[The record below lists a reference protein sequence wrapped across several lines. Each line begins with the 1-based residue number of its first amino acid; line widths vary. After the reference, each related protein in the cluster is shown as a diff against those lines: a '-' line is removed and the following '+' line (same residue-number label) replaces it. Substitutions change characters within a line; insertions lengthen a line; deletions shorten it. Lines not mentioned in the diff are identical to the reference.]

1 MWRFGPLPLAG
12 ITAQSVLLGS
22 NSILLQQGSFT
33 RSHTVALSGNE
44 AGTLQGTLKPDR
56 NKPLTTTD
64 SEGVQTQVLTARGT
78 LTYVLISGGDIEVFP
93 VGEESAGEQGT
104 AIANRT
110 VPLTGSASTS
120 GIGTLIPV
128 IAPTTLISQLI
139 QPAAGTLVYTLPGA
153 ADVTVNL
160 NAGEM
165 EVNSFIGSVLPKTAL
180 SGQASTTGQGS
191 VAPGERTEAL
201 TGSGST
207 TGQGSVAVQQD
218 VEDTYI
224 TSSQG
229 TAIFEMLTALSG
241 TQVVLNQGTVT
252 ASADV
257 TLALT
262 GEDADVEIGSMVDSF
277 EFQLTGIEMLGEQTD
292 DNFGLPLN
300 IELTGAESLAEAGTV
315 YLDDD
320 RSYPLTGTQVLV
332 EAGTAPV
339 FVNAFVNGETVL
351 TEQYLFEVLVALDGS
366 EMAGEQ
372 GRIKLKSN
380 QGGGHPHGPGKDKDK
395 DKKKKKKVTVD
406 GQMFEVDDE
415 ELKELLKVA
424 QEIAAV
430 KAKEEAD
437 AMVAAKSTEKIR
449 LKVPKVT
456 GSEEL
461 KDAIADIYMQATID
475 AEVSRNR
482 QLDEEEA
489 LVLLL
494 LN

>member
-12 ITAQSVLLGS
+12 ITTQSVLLGS
-22 NSILLQQGSFT
+22 NSILPQQGSFT
-33 RSHTVALSGNE
+33 AANHTVALSGSE
-44 AGTLQGTLKPDR
+44 AGSLQGTLKPDR
-56 NKPLTTTD
+56 NKPLTTTN
-64 SEGVQTQVLTARGT
+64 SEGAQTQVLTARGT
-78 LTYVLISGGDIEVFP
+78 ITYVLISGGDIEVFP
-93 VGEESAGEQGT
+93 IGEEAATEQGT
-104 AIANRT
+104 AIANRS
-110 VPLTGSASTS
+110 VPLTGSESAS
-120 GIGTLIPV
+120 GIGTLIPG
-128 IAPTTLISQLI
+128 IIPTTLVTQLI

-165 EVNSFIGSVLPKTAL
+165 EINSFIGSVLPKTAL
-180 SGQASTTGQGS
+180 SGQASATEQGS
-191 VAPGERTEAL
+191 VALGARTEAL
-201 TGSGST
+201 NGSEFT
-207 TGQGSVAVQQD
+207 TALGNVAVQQD

-224 TSSQG
+224 ASAQG

-241 TQVVLNQGTVT
+241 TQVVLDQGTVT
-252 ASADV
+252 ASADI
-257 TLALT
+257 TLPLT
-262 GEDADVEIGSMVDSF
+262 GEDADAEIGSMVDSF

-315 YLDDD
+315 FLDND
-320 RSYPLTGTQVLV
+320 RSYQLIGTQVLV
-332 EAGTAPV
+332 ETTNPGLFT
-339 FVNAFVNGETVL
+339 NAFINGETVF
-351 TEQYLFEVLVALDGS
+351 TEQHLFELVVALDGS

-395 DKKKKKKVTVD
+395 KKKKKVTVD
-406 GQMFEVDDE
+406 GQVFEVDDE
-415 ELKELLKVA
+415 ELKELLVVA
-424 QEIAAV
+424 REIATA

-437 AMVAAKSTEKIR
+437 AAVAAKSTEKIR